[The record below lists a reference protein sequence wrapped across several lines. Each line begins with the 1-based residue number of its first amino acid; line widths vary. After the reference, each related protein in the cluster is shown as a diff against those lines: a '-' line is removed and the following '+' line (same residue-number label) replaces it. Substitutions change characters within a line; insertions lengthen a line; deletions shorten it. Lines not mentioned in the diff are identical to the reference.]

1 MENKSYTISGNIV
14 DVIRKRIFQGTISVE
29 KAKIVKIVEEKT
41 NSKQY
46 ILPGFIDA
54 HIHIESS
61 MLIPSEFARLAM
73 MHGTVATVS
82 DPHEIANV
90 LGIEGIDFMIKDGN
104 RVPLKFYFGA
114 PSCVPATPFE
124 TSGATLGVAE
134 IETLMARPE
143 IKYLSEMMNFP
154 GVLFEDKEVMQ
165 KLAAA
170 KKNGKP
176 IDGHAPGVLGKDA
189 EKYANAG
196 ISTDHECFTIEEAKD
211 KIKAGMK
218 VQIREGSAAKNYE
231 TLIPIIRE
239 HPEDIM
245 FCSDDKHP
253 DDLAEGH
260 INQLIK
266 RSLQKGYDVF
276 NVLRACTLIP
286 RDHYGLEVG
295 MLQEG
300 DTADMVII
308 NNLEDFDVMTSY
320 IDGVK
325 VVENGVLLQ
334 EIESLQESLPNK
346 FHASKIE
353 LADIQVKAESDTIR
367 LINALDGQLVTPASE
382 ISVKTENGFAVSD
395 MSQDML
401 KMVVYNRYSDAKPSM
416 AFIHNFGFKSGA
428 IASTVAHDSHN
439 IIAVGVK
446 DEDIVNAINRII
458 ESKGGIALAD
468 QEKLLHLALP
478 VAGLMSAE
486 NAYQV
491 AEAYDTINKASK
503 ELGSKLNAPFMTLS
517 FMALL
522 VIPELKLSDKG
533 LFDGTRFAFTDLFV
547 E

>member
-1 MENKSYTISGNIV
+1 MGGNTYSISGNIV
-14 DVIRKRIFQGTISVE
+14 DVVKRKIIQGTILVE
-29 KAKIVKIVEEKT
+29 NGKIISIKEGK
-41 NSKQY
+41 NKSKQY
-46 ILPGFIDA
+46 ILPGFIDS

-90 LGIEGIDFMIKDGN
+90 LGIEGVDFMIKDGE

-114 PSCVPATPFE
+114 PSCVPATAFE
-124 TSGATLGVAE
+124 TSGATLGVVE

-154 GVLFEDKEVMQ
+154 GVLFENQEVMQ

-196 ISTDHECFTIEEAKD
+196 ISTDHECFTIEEAED

-231 TLIPIIRE
+231 TLIPIIRQ
-239 HPEDIM
+239 HPGEIM

-260 INQLIK
+260 INRLIK
-266 RSLQKGYDVF
+266 RSLAKGYDLF
-276 NVLRACTLIP
+276 DVLRACTLIP
-286 RDHYGLEVG
+286 RNHYDLEVG

-300 DTADMVII
+300 EPADMVIV
-308 NNLEDFDVMTSY
+308 NNLEDFDVMSTY
-320 IDGVK
+320 IDGLK
-325 VVENGVLLQ
+325 VVENGVLLY
-334 EIESLQESLPNK
+334 EIESLRTELPNK
-346 FHASKIE
+346 FYASKLEIS
-353 LADIQVKAESDTIR
+353 DIQVKAKPGAIR

-382 ISVKTENGFAVSD
+382 ISPKVENGFVVSD
-395 MSQDML
+395 TRQDVL
-401 KMVVYNRYSDAKPSM
+401 KIVVYNRYSDAPPSI
-416 AFIHNFGFKSGA
+416 AFIHNFGFKNGA

-439 IIAVGVK
+439 IIAVGAT
-446 DEDIVNAINRII
+446 DEDIVQAINRIVD
-458 ESKGGIALAD
+458 SKGGIALAD
-468 QEKLLHLALP
+468 RDTLLHLALP

-486 NAYQV
+486 NAYSV

-503 ELGSKLNAPFMTLS
+503 KLGSKLNAPFMTLS

-533 LFDGTRFAFTDLFV
+533 LFDGTKFAFTDLFV
-547 E
+547 K

>member
-1 MENKSYTISGNIV
+1 MGGNTYSISGNIV
-14 DVIRKRIFQGTISVE
+14 DVVKRKIIQGTILVE
-29 KAKIVKIVEEKT
+29 NGKIISIKEGK
-41 NSKQY
+41 NKSKQY
-46 ILPGFIDA
+46 ILPGFIDS

-90 LGIEGIDFMIKDGN
+90 LGIEGVDFMIKDGE

-114 PSCVPATPFE
+114 PSCVPATAFE
-124 TSGATLGVAE
+124 TSGATLGVVE

-154 GVLFEDKEVMQ
+154 GVLFENQEVMQ

-196 ISTDHECFTIEEAKD
+196 ISTDHECFTIEEAED

-218 VQIREGSAAKNYE
+218 IQIREGSAAKNYE
-231 TLIPIIRE
+231 TLIPIIRQ
-239 HPEDIM
+239 HPGEIM

-260 INQLIK
+260 INRLIK
-266 RSLQKGYDVF
+266 RSLAKGYDLF
-276 NVLRACTLIP
+276 DVLRACTLIP
-286 RDHYGLEVG
+286 RNHYDLEVG

-300 DTADMVII
+300 EPADMVIV
-308 NNLEDFDVMTSY
+308 NNLEDFDVMSTY
-320 IDGVK
+320 IDGLK
-325 VVENGVLLQ
+325 VVENGVLLY
-334 EIESLQESLPNK
+334 EIESLRTELPNK
-346 FHASKIE
+346 FYASKLEIS
-353 LADIQVKAESDTIR
+353 DIQVKAKPGAIR

-382 ISVKTENGFAVSD
+382 ISPKVENGFVVSD
-395 MSQDML
+395 TRQDVL
-401 KMVVYNRYSDAKPSM
+401 KIVVYNRYSDAPPSI
-416 AFIHNFGFKSGA
+416 AFIHNFGFKNGA

-439 IIAVGVK
+439 IIAVGAT
-446 DEDIVNAINRII
+446 DEDIVQAINRIVD
-458 ESKGGIALAD
+458 SKGGIALAD
-468 QEKLLHLALP
+468 RDTLLHLALP

-486 NAYQV
+486 NAYSV

-503 ELGSKLNAPFMTLS
+503 KLGSKLNAPFMTLS

-533 LFDGTRFAFTDLFV
+533 LFDGTKFAFTDLFV
-547 E
+547 K